1 MTALLT
7 FTSLRSSAPPR
18 TYVHAHPLTRTSL
31 PASLGTLYATPQTYP
46 LSPLNSPSARSP
58 WPSSTAAA
66 DLILRRSKVIEE
78 TIFKSFNSTTSN
90 DYRQKIRSLYM
101 NLADTKNPD
110 LREAVVSGEIKA
122 ERLGTMTSQVSLSFA
137 LVSNFFFSILDFAP
151 LNS

>member
-7 FTSLRSSAPPR
+7 FTSLRSSAPPHPR
-18 TYVHAHPLTRTSL
+18 PCPSSNSHSFARPARYPFSRFPNPRPNPLTL
-31 PASLGTLYATPQTYP
+31 P
-46 LSPLNSPSARSP
+46 ARSP
-58 WPSSTAAA
+58 RPSPTPTAAA

-122 ERLGTMTSQVSLSFA
+122 ERLGTMSSQVS
-137 LVSNFFFSILDFAP
+137 SIP
-151 LNS
+151 LHP